1 MKNRDRQR
9 ANRRMKEERLNRTT
23 EWGISD
29 PTPSQAVDN
38 LIARE
43 RMEQRRM
50 IAAAKARVKAQTA

>member
-9 ANRRMKEERLNRTT
+9 ANRRMKEERLNRIT

-29 PTPSQAVDN
+29 PTPRQAVDD

-43 RMEQRRM
+43 QMEQRRM